1 MYYMS
6 LDEEQIG
13 VYNQETGQWEPLP
26 ENMIRDIS
34 LAVEIAEAKRTV
46 EIVKL
51 PLGAVE

>member
-1 MYYMS
+1 MS

-13 VYNQETGQWEPLP
+13 YYNMVTGQWESLP
-26 ENMIRDIS
+26 NGMIRNVQ
-34 LAVEIAEAKRTV
+34 LAVDIGQQKRQV